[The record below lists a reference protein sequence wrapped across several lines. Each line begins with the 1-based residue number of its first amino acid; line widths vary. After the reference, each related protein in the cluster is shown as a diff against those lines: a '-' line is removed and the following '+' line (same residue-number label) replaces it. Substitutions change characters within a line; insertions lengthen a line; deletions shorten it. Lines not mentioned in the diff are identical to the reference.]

1 MLLCRERWMCT
12 LRMGASD
19 EVDGCAEGK
28 GEGSGEKKESF
39 FYVKLMLFLKVSV
52 CLGFVWVL
60 VVVGFWGSGVCD
72 MSVISI
78 VSG

>member
-1 MLLCRERWMCT
+1 MRGREKVRD
-12 LRMGASD
+12 LEFR
-19 EVDGCAEGK
+19 GK
-28 GEGSGEKKESF
+28 EESF